1 MNTDQH
7 GLIHQEITG
16 KIIGVFFDGYNELG
30 VRGVPRC
37 SKMYA
42 SAMLPSAG
50 GAAESLAHHEVVGK
64 REKESE
70 PWRGGSVLFRFGFLK
85 CSCSNLRWLHYI
97 LWQFIRPYFREYFS
111 CKPDLPQ
118 AKKCSARNTFS
129 YWLLSVKIRG

>member
-7 GLIHQEITG
+7 RLIHQEITG

-50 GAAESLAHHEVVGK
+50 GAAESLAHHEAVGK

-70 PWRGGSVLFRFGFLK
+70 PWRGGSVLCRFGSIK
-85 CSCSNLRWLHYI
+85 CSGSNLQAFNCI
-97 LWQFIRPYFREYFS
+97 LWQFIRPHYREY
-111 CKPDLPQ
+111 
-118 AKKCSARNTFS
+118 
-129 YWLLSVKIRG
+129 